1 MREPVAAG
9 PARVVSHDC
18 VPHGTVGRQTWLDLA
33 RGVAVVSMIVAHTSP
48 WGGLWNLS
56 EYLTAPLFA
65 FLVGVSLHL
74 AWLRAAREYG
84 RYVLANV
91 LRGLLLVVAGELLQA
106 VYYPI
111 IVVLQTLGILTI
123 LLAPLVP
130 ALVARPWAAYAVSVT
145 AAGLSPWLMQAGR
158 LWRSSARH
166 PALVDWLVE
175 VLVAGDAYRV
185 SSFLALGAAGV
196 AAAGLLLRTPR
207 EGVRG
212 ALPAVVLLIGSALLY
227 VLGKAT
233 PIGADPYSG
242 TTPEIAG
249 SILLSASAA
258 AACWWLVA
266 ELGERRAR
274 HYLGAVTATGRM
286 ALSAYA
292 LQILALAF
300 IVGVWELRGDDHWA
314 MSTGVTALC
323 LTFCWAW
330 LKVAPIGPLE
340 LVLRLPGTVL
350 SPGRA
355 EGGEEG
361 GAEGRAEGRAGG
373 RPDGRAR

>member
-1 MREPVAAG
+1 MREPLAAAG
-9 PARVVSHDC
+9 PGRLAPDELGPHD
-18 VPHGTVGRQTWLDLA
+18 TVGRQTWLDLA
-33 RGVAVVSMIVAHTSP
+33 RGLAVVSMIVAHTSP
-48 WGGLWNLS
+48 WGGLWNVS

-74 AWLRAAREYG
+74 AWLRGGRHYG
-84 RYVLANV
+84 RYVLANIV
-91 LRGLLLVVAGELLQA
+91 RGLLLVLAGELLQS
-106 VYYPI
+106 VYFPI
-111 IVVLQTLGILTI
+111 IVVLQTLGVLTI
-123 LLAPLVP
+123 VLAPVVP

-145 AAGLSPWLMQAGR
+145 AAVLSPWLMHAGR
-158 LWRSSARH
+158 LWRGSARH
-166 PALVDWLVE
+166 PAWVDWLVE
-175 VLVAGDAYRV
+175 VLLAGGAYRV

-196 AAAGLLLRTPR
+196 AAAGLLVRKPR

-212 ALPAVVLLIGSALLY
+212 ALPAVVLVVGSALLY

-249 SILLSASAA
+249 SILLSASVS

-266 ELGERRAR
+266 ELGERRTR
-274 HYLGAVTATGRM
+274 RYLGALTATGRM

-300 IVGVWELRGDDHWA
+300 IVGVWELGGDDHWA
-314 MSTGVTALC
+314 MMTGVTALC
-323 LTFCWAW
+323 LAFCWGW
-330 LKVAPIGPLE
+330 LRVAPLGPLE
-340 LVLRLPGTVL
+340 FLLRLPGTALARARPQVRAD
-350 SPGRA
+350 GRA
-355 EGGEEG
+355 E
-361 GAEGRAEGRAGG
+361 G